1 MPLKS
6 GHSRKTISSNIHEMV
21 KAGHSVKQSVAAAL
35 HNADKHFYGH
45 MTHKSVQ
52 PNEDRVD
59 AVSIGSGQPDADFP
73 KSPKTD
79 TFYKGNET
87 CLI

>member
-1 MPLKS
+1 MSMPLKKGS
-6 GHSRKTISSNIHEMV
+6 SRKTISSNIHEMV

-45 MTHKSVQ
+45 LTHKSVQ
-52 PNEDRVD
+52 AQEDSVK
-59 AVSIGSGQPDADFP
+59 VIGSQPDADFP

-79 TFYKGNET
+79 CFYKDNKWT
-87 CLI
+87 NF